1 MSSSLIT
8 CVVERLLWK
17 NLSQIF
23 GNNWPA
29 QELVEFPLQM
39 LALAIA
45 LLERFSLSQVKFHLL
60 VQGDPKIGLPAVETN
75 ISVAVALILLYL
87 SGQKHCVNCSSYH

>member
-8 CVVERLLWK
+8 CVVERLLWQ

-29 QELVEFPLQM
+29 PEIVEFPLQM

-45 LLERFSLSQVKFHLL
+45 LLDGFLPGQVKLHLL
-60 VQGDPKIGLPAVETN
+60 MQGNPKIGLPAVEAD
-75 ISVAVALILLYL
+75 ISIAVALILLYL
-87 SGQKHCVNCSSYH
+87 SSQAHCINCSSDH